1 MQDKKISF
9 RIAYGLFALVGF
21 LFGFCFLTGKDLAE
35 QGNILWTSSYTI
47 KTLLLSLFVGVIVG
61 GVFCFFLY
69 SSLWR
74 QKKASMTDLIS
85 AWWQG
90 RSNGKS
96 QVDGA
101 QPDQPR
107 VKQWIDKAKSL
118 SSGKVFL
125 ISLVLIV
132 LSWLPYYLA
141 YYPGICAY
149 DTTIQVGQIV
159 SGAYNDH
166 HPIAHTLLLQGAME
180 LGSGLFGDVNTGI
193 GILVLVQMVVLA
205 ASMAFGIA
213 LLHRK
218 GVKVIW
224 QVLVL
229 LYCMFFKFH
238 GYMSVSTIKDTWFSA
253 FFLLL
258 ICSFYGI
265 LQAEEWKIEKP
276 WKLHLLWG
284 VSVVGS
290 ILFRNNGKYA
300 FLVLLAFLVLIVLFG
315 KKTRKQMAKLL
326 VEAVAFFLVG
336 NILMSF
342 LFSVTHAEQGD
353 RREMLS
359 MPIQQLARCML
370 YHGGVDA
377 LAEDDATMTEDEKA
391 LINDFL
397 LDQGYLRYRP
407 EISDPVKSHT
417 NTYVVRYR
425 AKDFI
430 TTYLQLLGRYPG
442 EFINAALAVNAGF
455 IYIEDV
461 SHATINVNGVDKGL
475 GYVQTRWVEGELNPR
490 GIYKD
495 SKWESLHMKLE
506 EWADENAYLDIPVLR
521 YFYMPGIYIWAYL
534 LLAIYL
540 VVNKRFRQCIP
551 FSLILGYYI
560 TLLLGPTV
568 QMRYIYPMMI
578 VIPFALLLSG
588 RTNGGKD
595 DR

>member
-21 LFGFCFLTGKDLAE
+21 LFGFCFFTGKDLAE
-35 QGNILWTSSYTI
+35 TGNIVWTGGYTA
-47 KTLLLSLFVGVIVG
+47 KTLLLSLVVGLVVA

-69 SSLWR
+69 SSWWKSKSSSL
-74 QKKASMTDLIS
+74 QQVIA
-85 AWWQG
+85 AWWQD
-90 RSNGKS
+90 RSAGMAKAVGTQSEKLEANKWI
-96 QVDGA
+96 A
-101 QPDQPR
+101 R
-107 VKQWIDKAKSL
+107 VKGL

-125 ISLVLIV
+125 LSLVLIV

-159 SGAYNDH
+159 GGAYNDH

-193 GILVLVQMVVLA
+193 GILVLVQLVVLA

-238 GYMSVSTIKDTWFSA
+238 GYMSVSTIKDTWFSG
-253 FFLLL
+253 FFLLM

-265 LQAEEWKIEKP
+265 LQAEEWKLEKP
-276 WKLHLLWG
+276 WKMHLVWG

-300 FLVLLAFLVLIVLFG
+300 FLVLLAFLVLIVLFA
-315 KKTRKQMAKLL
+315 KRTKKQMAKLL
-326 VEAVAFFLVG
+326 VEAVALFLVG
-336 NILMSF
+336 NILMSS

-370 YHGGVDA
+370 YHGGVGA

-397 LDQGYLRYRP
+397 LDQGYLEYRP

-425 AKDFI
+425 AKDFL

-455 IYIEDV
+455 LYTEDV

-495 SKWESLHMKLE
+495 SKWESLHVKLE

-521 YFYMPGIYIWAYL
+521 YLYMPGIYIWAYL
-534 LLAIYL
+534 LLAVYL

-588 RTNGGKD
+588 RILGGKD